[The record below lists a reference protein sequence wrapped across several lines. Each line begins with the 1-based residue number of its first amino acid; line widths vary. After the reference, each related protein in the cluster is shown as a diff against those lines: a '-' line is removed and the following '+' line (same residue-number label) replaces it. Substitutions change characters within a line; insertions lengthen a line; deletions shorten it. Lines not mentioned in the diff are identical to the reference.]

1 MFGLGTSSFAG
12 LKFFENDKI
21 SLLDALSSTLTGASM
36 TAFALK
42 GADNM
47 SEDFSQGGV
56 LAASSSSVS
65 AASPTDIAV
74 EPPSAFSP

>member
-12 LKFFENDKI
+12 AKFFENDKM
-21 SLLDALSSTLTGASM
+21 SLLDAFFSSAAGDSTTD
-36 TAFALK
+36 FAVK

-56 LAASSSSVS
+56 LATSSSGASS
-65 AASPTDIAV
+65 ASPTEIAV

>member
-1 MFGLGTSSFAG
+1 VFGLGTSPVG
-12 LKFFENDKI
+12 LKFFENDKM
-21 SLLDALSSTLTGASM
+21 SLFDALCSTVTGASM

-47 SEDFSQGGV
+47 SEDFSHGGV
-56 LAASSSSVS
+56 LAASSSGVS